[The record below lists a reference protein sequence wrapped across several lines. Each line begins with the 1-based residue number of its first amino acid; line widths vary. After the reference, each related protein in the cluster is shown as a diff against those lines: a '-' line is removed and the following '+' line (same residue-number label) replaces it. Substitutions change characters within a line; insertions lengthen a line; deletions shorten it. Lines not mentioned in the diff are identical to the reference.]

1 MKEGKKMN
9 LLKKLIKQEDGQ
21 GMTEYAL
28 IIGFVAVALIVTMI
42 AFKDKIKTFFDG
54 ISLSAPA

>member
-1 MKEGKKMN
+1 MN
-9 LLKKLIKQEDGQ
+9 LMMKLFKEEDGQ

-42 AFKDKIKTFFDG
+42 AFKDKIADFFDA
-54 ISLSAPA
+54 LSFDAPA